1 MKVLQIVKTN
11 VGATWAFSQ
20 AKWLFDQGVDITTVI
35 PVSVGGVADRYHQY
49 GMPIIEA
56 DLSLPVKKPWK
67 LFERARLIK
76 DLVDKHQPDL
86 IHCHFVTNIMMLR
99 LALRNSNVPRLFQVP
114 GPLHL
119 ESKLFRN
126 AEILLS
132 QENDYWAG
140 ACKKTCEIY
149 RTSGVDNKRVFLAY
163 YGNYSDRPEDQYS
176 APEGVLH
183 REYGFD
189 DGRIL
194 VGMISYFY
202 KPKRYL
208 LQKRGIKG
216 HEDFIDAIAQVRK
229 KHPEVIGVVIG
240 DAWGNARS
248 YVERVKRYAHDKC
261 RDGVVFTGFR
271 TDIKRIYRE
280 LDIAVHP
287 SHSEN
292 LGGAS
297 ESLAA
302 GVPTIST
309 DVGGFPDIVVDGQT
323 GYVVPPK
330 SPDKLANAILRMIEN
345 YEEARIMAEKGREKV
360 TSMLNIENTGRAI
373 LRIYEE
379 ILNGALN
386 T

>member
-1 MKVLQIVKTN
+1 M
-11 VGATWAFSQ
+11 
-20 AKWLFDQGVDITTVI
+20 
-35 PVSVGGVADRYHQY
+35 
-49 GMPIIEA
+49 
-56 DLSLPVKKPWK
+56 
-67 LFERARLIK
+67 
-76 DLVDKHQPDL
+76 
-86 IHCHFVTNIMMLR
+86 
-99 LALRNSNVPRLFQVP
+99 
-114 GPLHL
+114 
-119 ESKLFRN
+119 
-126 AEILLS
+126 
-132 QENDYWAG
+132 
-140 ACKKTCEIY
+140 
-149 RTSGVDNKRVFLAY
+149 
-163 YGNYSDRPEDQYS
+163 
-176 APEGVLH
+176 
-183 REYGFD
+183 
-189 DGRIL
+189 
-194 VGMISYFY
+194 
-202 KPKRYL
+202 
-208 LQKRGIKG
+208 
-216 HEDFIDAIAQVRK
+216 
-229 KHPEVIGVVIG
+229 
-240 DAWGNARS
+240 
-248 YVERVKRYAHDKC
+248 
-261 RDGVVFTGFR
+261 FTGFR